1 MGDTGAIWT
10 VMRTLQGNKVRIPTV
25 FKKPSFGSAPLAL
38 CNGSDEGDN
47 PSVEKSSC
55 SMQVDTLENQLQELR
70 MLRME
75 IQAQT

>member
-1 MGDTGAIWT
+1 MGDTEAIWT
-10 VMRTLQGNKVRIPTV
+10 VLRTLQGNKLRIPKV
-25 FKKPSFGSAPLAL
+25 FRKLPVGSAPLAL
-38 CNGSDEGDN
+38 CNGSDEGDD
-47 PSVEKSSC
+47 PSEEKSSC